1 MTGAS
6 GDLQNATR
14 LAGAYIA
21 MYGMNGSLYSNLAF
35 NESTPDPKLKR
46 EIERLLD
53 QQFAKVK
60 SFLDM
65 HHDEVVAIAE
75 ELLEKEDLTGDDVIA
90 ILSDLEQRKRIAAAT
105 VPTNGAIVHGSS
117 EPAL

>member
-21 MYGMNGSLYSNLAF
+21 MYGMSGSLYSNLAF
-35 NESTPDPKLKR
+35 NEVQPDPKLKR

-60 SFLDM
+60 SFLDQ

-75 ELLEKEDLTGDDVIA
+75 ELLEKEDLTGDDVMNI
-90 ILSDLEQRKRIAAAT
+90 INSVEQRKRIAAAT
-105 VPTNGAIVHGSS
+105 GPSNGILSPTS
-117 EPAL
+117 EPVL